1 MKNMSNLIII
11 AEAGVN
17 HNGDLKK
24 AFKLVDL
31 AAKAGADYVKFQ
43 TYSTEDIV
51 QKDFSCAKY
60 QTRNTNFK
68 NQYKMLKKYELSNS
82 DFIKIFKRCKMKKIK
97 FLSSPFD
104 LKSISFLKKLKV
116 KIIKIPSGEITNI
129 PYLSKIGSLNLKI
142 ILSTGMSNLKEIKN
156 ALKLLIKCGT
166 KRKNISLLHCNTEY
180 PVKLEETNLKSISF
194 LKKKFNLKTGFSD
207 HTIGFEA
214 SLTSIGLGAEIIEKH
229 FTLNKSLAGPDHRAS
244 LDPKELVDF
253 VSKLKNAY
261 KSLGQNKKFA
271 SLQELQNL
279 KFIRKNIVAKK
290 NIYKGQK
297 FTVNNITTKRSMP
310 GVASEK
316 WDKVLRKI
324 SKFDFKK
331 DQNIKI

>member
-1 MKNMSNLIII
+1 MNNLIVI

-17 HNGDLKK
+17 HNGELKK
-24 AFKLVDL
+24 ALKLVDL
-31 AAKAGADYVKFQ
+31 AAKAKADYVKFQ
-43 TYSTEDIV
+43 TYCTDDIV

-60 QTRNTNFK
+60 QRRNSNFR
-68 NQYKMLKKYELSNS
+68 NQYKMLKKYELSHL
-82 DFIKIFKRCKMKKIK
+82 DFKKIFKRCKIKKIK

-104 LKSISFLKKLKV
+104 LKSITFLKKLKV
-116 KIIKIPSGEITNI
+116 KTIKIPSGEITNI

-156 ALKLLIKCGT
+156 AIKLLIKSGT
-166 KRKNISLLHCNTEY
+166 KRSNISLLHCNTEY
-180 PVKLEETNLKSISF
+180 PVKLEQTNLKSISF

-207 HTIGFEA
+207 HTTGFEA

-229 FTLNKSLAGPDHRAS
+229 FTLNKSLAGPDHKAS
-244 LDPKELVDF
+244 LDQKELVDF
-253 VSKLKNAY
+253 VTKLKKAF

-271 SLQELQNL
+271 SFKELQNL

-297 FTVNNITTKRSMP
+297 FTENNITTKRSRP
-310 GVASEK
+310 GITSEK
-316 WDKVLRKI
+316 WREVLNKT
-324 SKFDFKK
+324 SKFNFKK

>member
-1 MKNMSNLIII
+1 MNNLIVI

-24 AFKLVDL
+24 ALKLVDL
-31 AAKAGADYVKFQ
+31 AAKAKADYIKFQ
-43 TYSTEDIV
+43 TYFTEDLV
-51 QKDFSCAKY
+51 QKDFSCANY
-60 QTRNTNFK
+60 QKSNSNFR
-68 NQYKMLKKYELSNS
+68 NQYKMLKKYELSES
-82 DFIKIFKRCKMKKIK
+82 DFKKIFQRCKIKKIK

-104 LKSISFLKKLKV
+104 LKSISFLKRLKV
-116 KIIKIPSGEITNI
+116 KTIKIPSGEITNI

-156 ALKLLIKCGT
+156 ALKLLINSGT

-180 PVKLEETNLKSISF
+180 PVKLEETNLKSINF
-194 LKKKFNLKTGFSD
+194 LKRKFNLKTGFSD
-207 HTIGFEA
+207 HTTGFEA

-229 FTLNKSLAGPDHRAS
+229 FTLNKSLAGPDHKAS
-244 LDPKELVDF
+244 LDQKELVDF
-253 VSKLKNAY
+253 VTKLKKAY
-261 KSLGQNKKFA
+261 KSLGQNRKFA
-271 SLQELQNL
+271 SNKELQNL

-297 FTVNNITTKRSMP
+297 FTENNITTKRSRP
-310 GVASEK
+310 GIASEK
-316 WDKVLRKI
+316 WKKVLKKT
-324 SKFDFKK
+324 SKFNFKK